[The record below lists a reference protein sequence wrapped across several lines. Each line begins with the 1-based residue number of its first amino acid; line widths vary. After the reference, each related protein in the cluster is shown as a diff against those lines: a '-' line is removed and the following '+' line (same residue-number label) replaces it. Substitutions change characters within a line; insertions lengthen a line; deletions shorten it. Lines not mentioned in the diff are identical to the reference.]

1 LTGSAWQFGRPDESD
16 AGKLLV
22 AAEFP
27 VVSQEPQETAARAPE
42 GDADWRGEARDGSR
56 TPVAASRSERWKE
69 RGRRELSR
77 RGYVVFALIFAAF
90 SGISVYK
97 LLTPGHPA
105 VLAVMGLLANIL
117 MCSVMIAGFVSRTR
131 RDRDQGRTANE

>member
-1 LTGSAWQFGRPDESD
+1 VIGEGKPGTEAEHQWQRAGPKDGRS
-16 AGKLLV
+16 G
-22 AAEFP
+22 
-27 VVSQEPQETAARAPE
+27 
-42 GDADWRGEARDGSR
+42 
-56 TPVAASRSERWKE
+56 
-69 RGRRELSR
+69 GRRELSR

-131 RDRDQGRTANE
+131 RDRDQDRTANE